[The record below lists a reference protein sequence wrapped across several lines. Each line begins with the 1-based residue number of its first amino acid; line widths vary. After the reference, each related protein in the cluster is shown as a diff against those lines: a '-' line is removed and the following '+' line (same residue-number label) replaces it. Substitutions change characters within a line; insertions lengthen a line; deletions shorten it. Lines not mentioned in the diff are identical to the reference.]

1 MFNLSHSPRFVFNI
15 IESSP
20 VQMKLFPS
28 SQSGFYCCPC
38 KSIGLTKTEQP
49 IPSMMKI
56 ETTTRLQVRLKES

>member
-1 MFNLSHSPRFVFNI
+1 MQI
-15 IESSP
+15 
-20 VQMKLFPS
+20 KLFPS

-38 KSIGLTKTEQP
+38 KSRGLTKTEQP